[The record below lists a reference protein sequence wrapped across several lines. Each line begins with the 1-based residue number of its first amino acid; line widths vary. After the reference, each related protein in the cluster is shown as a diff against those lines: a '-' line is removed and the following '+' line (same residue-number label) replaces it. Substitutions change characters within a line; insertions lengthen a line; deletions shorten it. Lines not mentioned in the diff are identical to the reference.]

1 MKEKEFENE
10 LLDFIYDII
19 PTDRYISRKEL
30 KERLGISD
38 RQIRLYISKIREKH
52 NIISLSSVGGYRR
65 AKSTDDMTQDEIKIE
80 CEIIKKQLKENNNRI
95 KKIKYNM
102 KSQIAYL
109 KILEKNMK

>member
-1 MKEKEFENE
+1 MKNEFENQ

-30 KERLGISD
+30 KEKLGMSD

-52 NIISLSSVGGYRR
+52 NIISLSSIGGYRR
-65 AKSTDDMTQDEIKIE
+65 AKSTDDMTQEEIKVE
-80 CEIIKKQLKENNNRI
+80 YEIIKKQLKENNNRI

-109 KILEKNMK
+109 KILEKSMN

>member
-1 MKEKEFENE
+1 MNVEFENE
-10 LLDFIYDII
+10 LLSFIYDMI

-30 KERLGISD
+30 KERLRMSD
-38 RQIRLYISKIREKH
+38 RQIRLCISKIREKH
-52 NIISLSSVGGYRR
+52 NIISLSSIGGYRR
-65 AKSTDDMTQDEIKIE
+65 AKSTNEMTQKEMME
-80 CEIIKKQLKENNNRI
+80 EYEIIKKQLKENNNRI

>member
-1 MKEKEFENE
+1 MNVEFENE
-10 LLDFIYDII
+10 LLSFIYDMI

-30 KERLGISD
+30 KERLGMSD
-38 RQIRLYISKIREKH
+38 RQIRLCISKIREKH

-65 AKSTDDMTQDEIKIE
+65 AKSTNEMTQKEMME
-80 CEIIKKQLKENNNRI
+80 EYEIIKKQLKENNNRI

>member
-1 MKEKEFENE
+1 MNIEFENE
-10 LLDFIYDII
+10 LLAFIYDMI

-30 KERLGISD
+30 KERLGMSD

-65 AKSTDDMTQDEIKIE
+65 AKSTNEMTQKEMME
-80 CEIIKKQLKENNNRI
+80 EYEIIKKQLKENNNRI

-109 KILEKNMK
+109 KILEKNLK